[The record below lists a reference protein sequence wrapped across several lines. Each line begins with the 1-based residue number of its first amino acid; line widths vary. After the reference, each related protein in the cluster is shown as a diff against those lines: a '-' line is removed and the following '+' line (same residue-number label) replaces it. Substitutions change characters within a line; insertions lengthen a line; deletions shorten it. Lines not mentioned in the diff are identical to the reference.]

1 MSTISLRRKSSHQVG
16 FKKRR
21 RRSKAFKLVTESL
34 PVIPLLLLTLRRKR
48 EKTLTKAIEEV
59 TTTVRLVAS
68 KER

>member
-34 PVIPLLLLTLRRKR
+34 PVIPLLLLTLRRKK

-59 TTTVRLVAS
+59 TTTVRLVAL